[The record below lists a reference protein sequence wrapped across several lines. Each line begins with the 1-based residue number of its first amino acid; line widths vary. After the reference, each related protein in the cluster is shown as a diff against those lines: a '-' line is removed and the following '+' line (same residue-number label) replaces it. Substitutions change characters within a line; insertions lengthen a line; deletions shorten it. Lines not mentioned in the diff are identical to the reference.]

1 MQNQSFSSVPVFQFP
16 LPSPQVSATHHSVTQ
31 IYDSCVF
38 HSFSCTSPCLEHPT
52 WYPSPPS
59 VSSAGASPSGSLL
72 SAGPCG
78 FQAPHTFLIPVRLS
92 SEGKGGREQGQ
103 YALLPGAR
111 RMGAQHCRPVGS
123 KERPPKARGTK
134 AQGSSEGGVA
144 GRGQSR
150 KAG

>member
-1 MQNQSFSSVPVFQFP
+1 MQNQSFNSVPVFQFP
-16 LPSPQVSATHHSVTQ
+16 LPSPQVSAIHHSVTQ

-78 FQAPHTFLIPVRLS
+78 FQAPHTFLIPHPSETELRGEGRTGAGAVRAPPWSQEDGSPALQAC
-92 SEGKGGREQGQ
+92 GQQGQ
-103 YALLPGAR
+103 TSKGPRNKGPG
-111 RMGAQHCRPVGS
+111 
-123 KERPPKARGTK
+123 EF
-134 AQGSSEGGVA
+134 
-144 GRGQSR
+144 
-150 KAG
+150 